1 MKMTVKL
8 AIPVLLLMLT
18 SAGSAYAQGNPGGGF
33 IWAAVAGAAVGSAE
47 KEGAGSIAADNLRVA
62 DSAIQSE
69 MIRSAA
75 VTWFVKSDGAKAD

>member
-1 MKMTVKL
+1 MKLPIKL
-8 AIPVLLLMLT
+8 AALATLLT
-18 SAGSAYAQGNPGGGF
+18 SAGSAYAQGSPGGGV